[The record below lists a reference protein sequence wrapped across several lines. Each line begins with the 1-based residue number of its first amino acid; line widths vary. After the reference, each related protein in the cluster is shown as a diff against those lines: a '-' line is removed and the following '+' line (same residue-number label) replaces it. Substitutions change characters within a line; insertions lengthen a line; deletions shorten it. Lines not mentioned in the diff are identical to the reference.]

1 MASETLLARIS
12 DYANRPNPYPLY
24 AELREAGPVVR
35 QADGSCLI
43 GTYHEIAAL
52 LHDPRMSAE
61 PRRTDASSEETRR
74 PPFLRIDDPEHH
86 RLRTLTMRPFGPPH
100 TPGRVDAMRGEI
112 ARITGE
118 LIEALRDREQFDVVD
133 DFAYPL
139 PITVICRLMGVPRE
153 DEALFQGWTDVIVA
167 SADIGPEEDTTER
180 DKAGLQ
186 ARQEMGGYLVNLAE
200 QRRGSPTGDMLS
212 DLINEP
218 DPALRLTVEELAE
231 TTILLFIAGHETT
244 VNLIT
249 NGVLTLLRRPDELD
263 RLRREPDL
271 LPRAVE
277 ELLRYEPPVHMRERI
292 PLADIDVAGTTIPR
306 ARPSSWRWPRAAA
319 TPSGSTSPTCSTP
332 PARTTST
339 SASAAGSIS
348 AMAHHSPASKPRP
361 RSARCFPTSA
371 RPAWSRTRP
380 PTARTPCSAAPA
392 TCPSNC
398 EPARRRLCGE
408 MVVPCGASGHVV
420 HVLALQPEPGGPG
433 EQAAGAVVAG
443 AGPAR
448 GVAAGRDVRAQGGD
462 AGEGEVFASVLG
474 DREAGD
480 AVASSRPKGDG
491 VSRRAACAVRTPC
504 APTG

>member
-249 NGVLTLLRRPDELD
+249 NGVLTLLQPARRTGPAAP
-263 RLRREPDL
+263 RTRPAAARGGGTAALRTPGPHAREDPSRRHRCRRHHDPQGHVRHPGAGL
-271 LPRAVE
+271 GQSRPQAV
-277 ELLRYEPPVHMRERI
+277 
-292 PLADIDVAGTTIPR
+292 PR
-306 ARPSSWRWPRAAA
+306 ARPVRPHPPGQRALRLRQRD
-319 TPSGSTSPTCSTP
+319 PSLLR
-332 PARTTST
+332 RTT
-339 SASAAGSIS
+339 
-348 AMAHHSPASKPRP
+348 RP
-361 RSARCFPTSA
+361 HRS
-371 RPAWSRTRP
+371 
-380 PTARTPCSAAPA
+380 
-392 TCPSNC
+392 
-398 EPARRRLCGE
+398 
-408 MVVPCGASGHVV
+408 
-420 HVLALQPEPGGPG
+420 
-433 EQAAGAVVAG
+433 
-443 AGPAR
+443 
-448 GVAAGRDVRAQGGD
+448 RDRA
-462 AGEGEVFASVLG
+462 
-474 DREAGD
+474 
-480 AVASSRPKGDG
+480 
-491 VSRRAACAVRTPC
+491 RRAASPPRHGPPGPGP
-504 APTG
+504 APYRQNAMLRGPRHLPLQL